1 MGAFILSERVARMSD
16 AICGCIGGS
25 WKSRMS
31 LRSSGLRSS
40 GLRLPSL
47 QIASFRCLQRL
58 RRFERVA
65 GIQQARTTGSL
76 DTSIF
81 PVVSATKSP
90 APKNEFVVSPQ
101 ADLPCPVLSAK
112 RIRFAFTPNQ
122 TYDSRVPLLH
132 KGRFAI
138 VTNARRDAM
147 DANGAQDERAPR
159 VRQSQVVPMP
169 RRWHQALRKYPQGDG
184 DKKARSPGRAWN
196 KP

>member
-1 MGAFILSERVARMSD
+1 MEIPDVAALIR
-16 AICGCIGGS
+16 AT
-25 WKSRMS
+25 
-31 LRSSGLRSS
+31 
-40 GLRLPSL
+40 
-47 QIASFRCLQRL
+47 
-58 RRFERVA
+58 
-65 GIQQARTTGSL
+65 GI
-76 DTSIF
+76 F
-81 PVVSATKSP
+81 
-90 APKNEFVVSPQ
+90 APKNEFILSAQ

-112 RIRFAFTPNQ
+112 RNRFAFSPNQ

-147 DANGAQDERAPR
+147 DANGAQDERARR

-169 RRWHQALRKYPQGDG
+169 RRRHQALRKYPQGDG